1 MSNQIT
7 LQDLADKIELLTS
20 AVMINKP
27 ILSFKE
33 AALYLGLTE
42 SYLYKLTS
50 RQEIAHSK
58 PGGKMIYFNRAELD
72 LWLQQNRIK
81 SNAEIEQA
89 AANHVGGR
97 I

>member
-50 RQEIAHSK
+50 SQDIPHYK
-58 PGGKMIYFNRAELD
+58 PRGKMLNFRKDELD
-72 LWLQQNRIK
+72 EWQLQNRIK
-81 SNAEIEQA
+81 SNSEIEQA
-89 AANHVGGR
+89 AANHIGGR